1 MAKRKKDDNS
11 LAILCGAIG
20 SIFFIFFLLNSFI
33 VNLYYS
39 RKYNVANASVRVAD
53 SGNIIRFFPYIFALS
68 VSLGV
73 ALFTLH
79 GAPGLMALLEI
90 GLIISALVG
99 MFVLSAR
106 IGTSQIGMLI
116 FKKQGIFII
125 PTDPNKNTLF
135 QNVFQFQLL
144 KDMFTMEELPLKEIY
159 KITREYGKKAFIH
172 GSFGTRQVAWRDKQK
187 RDECIAA
194 LEMACGRKLSGIDLG
209 R

>member
-11 LAILCGAIG
+11 LAVLLGVIG

-33 VNLYYS
+33 VNQYYS
-39 RKYNVANASVRVAD
+39 RKYNIAKASIRVTD
-53 SGNIIRFFPYIFALS
+53 PGNIIRFLPYIFTLS
-68 VSLGV
+68 VLLGM

-79 GAPGLMALLEI
+79 GAPGLLALIEI
-90 GLIISALVG
+90 ALILIALIG

-106 IGTSQIGMLI
+106 IGTTQIGMLI

-125 PTDPNKNTLF
+125 PSDPNKNTLS
-135 QNVFQFQLL
+135 QNIFQFQLL

-194 LEMACGRKLSGIDLG
+194 LEMACGRKLSSIDLG

>member
-11 LAILCGAIG
+11 LAVLLGVIG

-33 VNLYYS
+33 VNQYYS
-39 RKYNVANASVRVAD
+39 RKYNIAKASIRVTD
-53 SGNIIRFFPYIFALS
+53 PGNIIRFLPYIFTLS
-68 VSLGV
+68 VLLGM

-79 GAPGLMALLEI
+79 GAPGLLALIEI
-90 GLIISALVG
+90 ALILTALIG
-99 MFVLSAR
+99 MFILSAR
-106 IGTSQIGMLI
+106 IGTTQIGMLI
-116 FKKQGIFII
+116 FRKQGIFII
-125 PTDPNKNTLF
+125 PTAPNKNTLY
-135 QNVFQFQLL
+135 QNIFQFQLV
-144 KDMFTMEELPLKEIY
+144 KDMFTMEELPLNEIY

-194 LEMACGRKLSGIDLG
+194 LEMACGRKLSSIDLG